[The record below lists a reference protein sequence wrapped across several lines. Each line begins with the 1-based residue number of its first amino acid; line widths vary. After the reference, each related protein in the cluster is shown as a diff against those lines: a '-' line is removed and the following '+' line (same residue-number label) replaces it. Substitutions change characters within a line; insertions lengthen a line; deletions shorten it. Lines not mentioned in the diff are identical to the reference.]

1 MMGPDVDGLVLSVV
15 YFFAASILAG
25 TLLPYVLLAVS
36 DTYRNRT
43 SRRDRG

>member
-1 MMGPDVDGLVLSVV
+1 MGPDVEGLIRSIA
-15 YFFAASILAG
+15 YFFAASVVAG
-25 TLLPYVLLAVS
+25 TLLPYLLVLAS